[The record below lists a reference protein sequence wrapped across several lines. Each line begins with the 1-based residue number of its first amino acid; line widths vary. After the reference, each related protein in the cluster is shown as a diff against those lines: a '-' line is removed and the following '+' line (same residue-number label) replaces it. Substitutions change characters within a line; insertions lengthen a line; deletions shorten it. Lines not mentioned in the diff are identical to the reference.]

1 MHLFKKKLS
10 IHFVI
15 YMTFPHKRN
24 LGLYMG
30 LISTIFQ
37 LYRGRQ
43 FIGG

>member
-1 MHLFKKKLS
+1 MNLFKRKLS

-24 LGLYMG
+24 LGLCLG
-30 LISTIFQ
+30 LLSTICQ

-43 FIGG
+43 